1 MILIAVFI
9 NALDCLGCAPKPDND
24 AICEDVLYKSS
35 VGLVGWVWPSLK
47 PDEIKPL
54 LGLLHCGKFDDT
66 KA

>member
-35 VGLVGWVWPSLK
+35 VGLVG
-47 PDEIKPL
+47 
-54 LGLLHCGKFDDT
+54 
-66 KA
+66 